1 MTKKIH
7 EFRINDYLLL
17 RLYKNDWDDCDNGE
31 IIIYVSGDQFMQC
44 RFLLLNIDV
53 EEISTLD
60 EIEKKKVIP
69 QKTNNLLKDIEY
81 DTEVIKKEIC
91 ENLDDD

>member
-1 MTKKIH
+1 M
-7 EFRINDYLLL
+7 FRLFDKLDKWVNKMSDEM
-17 RLYKNDWDDCDNGE
+17 KEC
-31 IIIYVSGDQFMQC
+31 
-44 RFLLLNIDV
+44 
-53 EEISTLD
+53 LD

-91 ENLDDD
+91 ENLDE